1 MVGMTADGQAL
12 TRGTL
17 VRVVQATVM
26 SAKDRIEIGGVR
38 RLRVT
43 REWRHEE
50 LTLAQVAWM
59 RDEVADDPESAQ
71 RARALGEELNPLLDE
86 WVREVVEGRWQRRPN
101 HLRDVMAKLGARPA
115 PTSRRRSRCGR
126 PRSSIRCRVSAFVSR
141 SGPRRSS

>member
-1 MVGMTADGQAL
+1 MVGMTGDGQAL

-17 VRVVQATVM
+17 VRVVQETVM

-71 RARALGEELNPLLDE
+71 RARALGEELGGLLDE
-86 WVREVVEGRWQRRPN
+86 WVHEVVEGRWRQR
-101 HLRDVMAKLGARPA
+101 
-115 PTSRRRSRCGR
+115 PTTC
-126 PRSSIRCRVSAFVSR
+126 AM
-141 SGPRRSS
+141 